1 MACQPITDKL
11 NSVRRVKTIVFSIK
25 EWLTTTHHKQ
35 IGILYIVT
43 AIFFMAIAGMLGEM
57 MRTQLAVP
65 MNTFLDALTYDQ
77 TMTLHGLLMI
87 LWVLTPLGAGIANYI
102 VPLQIGAKDLA
113 FPRMNAASYWTYLFS
128 GIMLV
133 STVFLPG
140 GGPNTGWT
148 LYAPLNTIQFTSQP
162 GMTLGVLAILLLALS
177 ITMSSINFLTTIV
190 WNRAKG
196 VTWRRLPLFTWSIV
210 FTMAL
215 ALFAFPPL
223 AAGLILLSSDRFLG
237 TVFFSSTQGGG
248 ILWDELFWFFGHP
261 EVYIVVF
268 PALGVIAE
276 VFQTFAKKPI
286 FSRNAFIVEFA
297 AVTFLSMGVWMHHM
311 FTTGINYSVLQT
323 FSFSTLAISVPFEGL
338 VLALV
343 LTLYKGDIKLN
354 TPMLYGLAAIFTVTL
369 GGITGV
375 LQAFPVLD
383 YAFNGTYWIVGHFH
397 YVMAGTTLFALLA
410 GLYYWWPKITKRK
423 YNEKFGII
431 TFFVAFIGFNTLYF
445 PYFFLLA
452 MPRRIYTYTAASGFA
467 FANLTATIGAY
478 IFGPAAAV
486 AVLVLILSLR
496 KPVLKEANPWEAQ
509 ELEWTQNYLGTV
521 ALDQSTASTIGA
533 IDPPNDK
540 LTSHWY
546 WCMTGSCERPKSQGL
561 SEKLVAEKKQQVAES
576 SRDNLTLNKE
586 GGE

>member
-1 MACQPITDKL
+1 MARQPNALEL
-11 NSVRRVKTIVFSIK
+11 NSVRRMKAMVFSIR

-35 IGILYIVT
+35 IGILYIAT
-43 AIFFMAIAGMLGEM
+43 AIFFMAVAGMFGEM
-57 MRTQLAVP
+57 IRTQLTVP
-65 MNTFLDALTYDQ
+65 MNNFLTAFNYEQ
-77 TMTLHGLLMI
+77 TVTLHGLLMI

-113 FPRMNAASYWTYLFS
+113 FPRMNATSYWTYLFS
-128 GIMLV
+128 GIMMV

-162 GMTLGVLAILLLALS
+162 GMTLAVLALLLLSLS

-190 WNRAKG
+190 KCRASG

-276 VFQTFAKKPI
+276 VFQTFAKKPL
-286 FSRNAFIVEFA
+286 FSRNVFIAEFA
-297 AVTFLSMGVWMHHM
+297 AVAFLSMGVWMHHM
-311 FTTGINYSVLQT
+311 FTTGVNYSVLQT
-323 FSFSTLAISVPFEGL
+323 FSFTTLAISVPFEGL

-343 LTLYKGDIKLN
+343 LTLYKSHVSLK
-354 TPMLYGLAAIFTVTL
+354 TPMLYCLAAIFTVTL

-410 GLYYWWPKITKRK
+410 GLYYWWPMITKRK
-423 YNEKFGII
+423 YNETLGVI
-431 TFFVAFIGFNTLYF
+431 TFIVAFVGFNVLYF
-445 PYFFLLA
+445 PYFFLVA
-452 MPRRIYTYTAASGFA
+452 MPRRIFTYTVASGFA
-467 FANLTATIGAY
+467 SANLVATIGAY

-486 AVLVLILSLR
+486 AVLVLVLSLR
-496 KPVLKEANPWEAQ
+496 NPVLKQANPWEAQ
-509 ELEWTQNYLGTV
+509 ELEWTQNYRKPPSSPTPPS
-521 ALDQSTASTIGA
+521 STGVNA
-533 IDPPNDK
+533 DPPDEK
-540 LTSHWY
+540 LTGQWY
-546 WCMTGSCERPKSQGL
+546 WCMTGSCKQSKPRLNGRKKLAFQSKQGSISGKSL
-561 SEKLVAEKKQQVAES
+561 MLEEK
-576 SRDNLTLNKE
+576 

>member
-1 MACQPITDKL
+1 MACQSNALEL
-11 NSVRRVKTIVFSIK
+11 NNIRRINAIVFSIR
-25 EWLTTTHHKQ
+25 EWVTTTHHKQ

-43 AIFFMAIAGMLGEM
+43 AIFFMAIAGMFGEM

-65 MNTFLDALTYDQ
+65 MNNFLNAFNYEQ
-77 TMTLHGLLMI
+77 TVTLHGLLMI

-113 FPRMNAASYWTYLFS
+113 FPRMNATSYWTYLFS
-128 GIMLV
+128 GILMI

-140 GGPNTGWT
+140 GGPDTGWT
-148 LYAPLNTIQFTSQP
+148 LYAPLNTIQFTPQP
-162 GMTLGVLAILLLALS
+162 GMTLAVLAILLLAVS
-177 ITMSSINFLTTIV
+177 ITMSSINFLTTIARD
-190 WNRAKG
+190 RAKG

-210 FTMAL
+210 FTMVL

-223 AAGLILLSSDRFLG
+223 AAGLLLLSSDRFLG

-276 VFQTFAKKPI
+276 VFQTFAKKRL
-286 FSRNAFIVEFA
+286 FSRNVFIVEFA

-311 FTTGINYSVLQT
+311 FTTGVNYSVLQT

-343 LTLYKGDIKLN
+343 LTLYKGKITLN
-354 TPMLYGLAAIFTVTL
+354 TSMLYCLAAIFTVTL

-383 YAFNGTYWIVGHFH
+383 YTFSGTYWIVGHFH

-423 YNEKFGII
+423 PNELFGVL
-431 TFFVAFIGFNTLYF
+431 TFVVGFIGFNILYF
-445 PYFFLLA
+445 PYFFLLD
-452 MPRRIYTYTAASGFA
+452 MPRRIFTYTIASGFA
-467 FANLTATIGAY
+467 TPNLVATIGAY
-478 IFGPAAAV
+478 IFGPAAAL
-486 AVLVLILSLR
+486 AVLNLILSLR
-496 KPVLKEANPWEAQ
+496 KPALPDANPWNAQ
-509 ELEWTQNYLGTV
+509 ELEWTQNYRG
-521 ALDQSTASTIGA
+521 STETQIVDSTGNA
-533 IDPPNDK
+533 VDAANDPPQETQED
-540 LTSHWY
+540 LWY
-546 WCMTGSCERPKSQGL
+546 WCKDGTCKT
-561 SEKLVAEKKQQVAES
+561 AEKPVDYTEKNDNPS
-576 SRDNLTLNKE
+576 STVEEKN
-586 GGE
+586 